1 MYDKLCVL
9 KTLISSELQ
18 HFTNQFETLNY
29 IHKKNLMKTFPNLNI
44 ALRSLILLTIPIN
57 VASGET
63 SFSQLKIVK
72 NYLRSTMSQERLV
85 NLSIIAFEND
95 VCIQIEINDIVS
107 IFTFES

>member
-29 IHKKNLMKTFPNLNI
+29 IHKKNLRKTFPNLNI
-44 ALRSLILLTIPIN
+44 ALRILLTIPIS

-63 SFSQLKIVK
+63 SFSRLKIIK
-72 NYLRSTMSQERLV
+72 NYLRRLA
-85 NLSIIAFEND
+85 NLSIIAIQND
-95 VCIQIEINDIVS
+95 QIEINNIVS
-107 IFTFES
+107 IFSVLKARKVNL